1 MSERLMERL
10 TVRVS
15 VGVAVN
21 EGGMAIVP
29 AKL

>member
-1 MSERLMERL
+1 MRLTERLI
-10 TVRVS
+10 VRVS

-21 EGGMAIVP
+21 EGGIAIVP